1 MINVKWG
8 NRLEDLAYTMFDA
21 MAGEQ
26 VARPG
31 EVLSRRHCIVVPN
44 RIVQHWLQH
53 EFLFRKGKP
62 RVLANCDFPLAN
74 VFVNDNLYQMSHPGS
89 GRRDPDLHP
98 FSRDALAWRLY
109 RALGALPTDKR
120 FNPLRDYLS
129 TAAAAT
135 HGTRNPRGVS
145 EKRRFKL
152 AGRLA
157 MLFDEYMVYRPE
169 MLTRW
174 ESAKDGDLAD
184 NLLWQPALWRT
195 LVEGELAG
203 QTYLAAFRQMQGTL
217 RNSEVGTGCNRIRVF
232 GVSMLPTV
240 YLRFFELLSGKV
252 PVDFY
257 VLNPC
262 ETDWFTVS
270 YPKDTL
276 LEGRLDNPEDAFDP
290 GNALLGA
297 QGRGNRNFLVELL
310 DRTDGQAQ
318 ADGGFQS
325 PGDDTLLHAL
335 QSRILENERGLVA
348 EPEQENTVPPAF
360 RSVQLHV
367 CHGPMREVEVLR
379 DHLLRWFSEEAGL
392 QPRHV
397 QVLVSDM
404 ATYAPYI
411 QAVFNTPN
419 PTADQAMPFAIA
431 DRVAA
436 SESAV
441 AEAFSKL
448 LNLAES
454 RFAAPEV
461 LDLLQCQAL
470 REAFGIAE
478 NEVEPIKSWVEEA
491 GIRWGR
497 TRAHRQEAVD
507 VDFDDYTTW
516 RRGLDRLLLGYAYGR
531 AGDTALP
538 DGAPLPCDCVEGDN
552 AVTLGRLARFVAS
565 LEDFAD
571 ACAATR
577 TLHDWA
583 NELDKAIGTF
593 FVSTNETY
601 QEVGLVRTAVRKLR
615 ASAEGSALADPV
627 ALAVVRDFVASRL
640 QDVLGGD
647 PLGANAVMF
656 SALRPGS
663 SVPREIVCLLGM
675 ADGQFPRSDNRP
687 AYDLLRTER
696 RFGDRSMRQEDRM
709 AFLEAVLSARRRLY
723 ISYVGFDLEGDLG
736 EPKIPPSVTVAE
748 LMEAFEAKT
757 VQPVKHRLQ
766 PHHPAYFT
774 PTGDAEA
781 QGELFSYS
789 ATACETARA
798 LRKERP
804 ESSASQDAATPVAA
818 AEAAAASPVEIELEK
833 LIAFFKNPAKA
844 FYTGPLGARLEIE
857 LESALGDQE
866 TFDLEGLGKHEVNT
880 KIVDFLVEPGQ
891 KDKECLRRELLENGQ
906 LALGQRGKAW
916 FEEQLETIGDVLNTT
931 VDGLDITLK
940 EALQQQ
946 RKASPIS
953 RTVSLELGADM
964 IVRLTGTTV
973 SAPAGNGC
981 SECALDFRYTSD
993 RAYERLACWI
1003 RHLFSCA
1010 TGQAAPRYYMR
1021 KGNDKPVQVCFE
1033 KSSGDDAETS
1043 LNELVKLYRYGQTR
1057 ILPFIPGVSAEYIKY
1072 FRKSKKG
1079 TENARRYEALAQA
1092 MEEWAPSYKPKD
1104 GPPPPCND
1112 PYYRF
1117 AFGEAGPFT
1126 DKDRF
1131 HVVADS
1137 VFEASQLLIP

>member
-53 EFLFRKGKP
+53 EFLFRKGTP

-74 VFVNDNLYQMSHPGS
+74 VFVNDNLYQMSHPDS

-203 QTYLAAFRQMQGTL
+203 QTYLAAFRQMQAQL
-217 RNSEVGTGCNRIRVF
+217 RASEVVTGCNRIRVF

-257 VLNPC
+257 VLNPSD
-262 ETDWFTVS
+262 TDWFTV
-270 YPKDTL
+270 PVQRETPL
-276 LEGRLDNPEDAFDP
+276 ELEGRLDNPDDAFDP

-310 DRTDGQAQ
+310 DRTDGQAE
-318 ADGGFQS
+318 ADGRFS
-325 PGDDTLLHAL
+325 APDHDTLLHAL
-335 QSRILENERGLVA
+335 QLKIFKNERGLVA
-348 EPEQENTVPPAF
+348 EPKQDLTVPPAF

-367 CHGPMREVEVLR
+367 CHGTMREVEVLH
-379 DHLLRWFSEEAGL
+379 DHLLRWFSEESGL

-411 QAVFNTPN
+411 QAVFNIPN
-419 PTADQAMPFAIA
+419 PTADEAIPFAIA

-441 AEAFSKL
+441 AAAFSKL

-478 NEVEPIKSWVEEA
+478 NEVEPIKSWVEAA

-531 AGDTALP
+531 AGDAALP

-571 ACAATR
+571 ACAVTR
-577 TLHDWA
+577 TLREWA
-583 NELDKAIGTF
+583 DELDKAIGTF

-601 QEVGLVRTAVRKLR
+601 QEVGLVRAAVRKLR
-615 ASAEGSALADPV
+615 ACAEGSALADPV
-627 ALAVVRDFVASRL
+627 ALDVVRDFVASRL

-647 PLGANAVMF
+647 PLGANAVVF

-663 SVPREIVCLLGM
+663 SIPREIVCLLGM

-709 AFLEAVLSARRRLY
+709 AFLEAVLNARRRLY
-723 ISYVGFDLEGDLG
+723 ISYVGFDLEGDLSK
-736 EPKIPPSVTVAE
+736 PKIPPSVTVAE
-748 LMEAFEAKT
+748 LMEAFEAET
-757 VQPVKHRLQ
+757 VQPVNHRLQ

-774 PTGDAEA
+774 HSEGSEA
-781 QGELFSYS
+781 QGKLFSYS

-804 ESSASQDAATPVAA
+804 KSSAPKDAATPVAE
-818 AEAAAASPVEIELEK
+818 AEAAAAFPVEIELEK
-833 LIAFFKNPAKA
+833 LIVFFKNPAKA
-844 FYTGPLGARLEIE
+844 FYTGPLGVRLEIE
-857 LESALGDQE
+857 LESALDDQE
-866 TFDLEGLGKHEVNT
+866 AFDLKGLGEYAVNAE
-880 KIVDFLVEPGQ
+880 IVDFLADDGQ
-891 KDKECLRRELLENGQ
+891 TDTERLRRELLENGK

-916 FEEQLETIGDVLNTT
+916 FEEQLETIGESLKTT
-931 VDGLDITLK
+931 VGGLGITLK

-946 RKASPIS
+946 CQTTPVSQP
-953 RTVSLELGADM
+953 VSLELGASKT
-964 IVRLTGTTV
+964 VRLTGSTSTV
-973 SAPAGNGC
+973 PAGEGC
-981 SECALDFRYTSD
+981 SGYTLDFRYKSD
-993 RAYERLACWI
+993 QVDDRLACWI

-1010 TGQAAPRYYMR
+1010 AGQAVPRYYIR
-1021 KGNDKPVQVCFE
+1021 KGDDEPVQVCFE
-1033 KSSGDDAETS
+1033 KSRSEDAKTS
-1043 LNELVKLYRYGQTR
+1043 LNELVKLYCDGQTR
-1057 ILPFIPGVSAEYIKY
+1057 ISPFIPGVSAAYIKCW
-1072 FRKSKKG
+1072 KSNAD
-1079 TENARRYEALAQA
+1079 TENARREALNEAKEA
-1092 MEEWAPSYKPKD
+1092 WAPSYVPK
-1104 GPPPPCND
+1104 GFPRPPCTD
-1112 PYYRF
+1112 PYYRA

-1126 DKDRF
+1126 DEDRF
-1131 HVVADS
+1131 HVVARS
-1137 VFEASQLLIP
+1137 VFENSQPLIP

>member
-1 MINVKWG
+1 MINVTWS
-8 NRLEDLAYTMFDA
+8 NRLEDLASAMFDA
-21 MAGEQ
+21 MAREQ
-26 VARPG
+26 VARPE
-31 EVLSRRHCIVVPN
+31 EVLGRRHGIVVPN

-53 EFLFRKGKP
+53 EFLFRKNTP
-62 RVLANCDFPLAN
+62 RVLANCEFPLAN
-74 VFVNDNLYQMSHPGS
+74 VFVNDSLYQMSHPGD
-89 GRRDPDLHP
+89 GLRDPDLHP

-109 RALGALPTDKR
+109 RALDALPTDKC
-120 FNPLRDYLS
+120 FAPLRDYL
-129 TAAAAT
+129 TTAKAAAK
-135 HGTRNPRGVS
+135 GTQNPRGVS

-157 MLFDEYMVYRPE
+157 TLFDEYMVYRPE

-174 ESAKDGDLAD
+174 ETGDDGDLAE
-184 NLLWQPALWRT
+184 NLRWQPALWRT

-203 QTYLAAFRQMQGTL
+203 QTYLAAFQQMQAKL
-217 RNSEVGTGCNRIRVF
+217 RASEVGTDFSRIRVF

-240 YLRFFELLSGKV
+240 YLRFFELLSRKV

-257 VLNPC
+257 VLNPSD
-262 ETDWFTVS
+262 TDWFTV
-270 YPKDTL
+270 PVQRETQL
-276 LEGRLDNPEDAFDP
+276 ELEGRLDNPDDAFDP

-310 DRTDGQAQ
+310 DRTDGQAE
-318 ADGGFQS
+318 ADGCFES
-325 PGDDTLLHAL
+325 PGRDTLLHAL
-335 QSRILENERGLVA
+335 QSQMLENQRGLVA
-348 EPEQENTVPPAF
+348 APKQEKTVPPAF

-367 CHGPMREVEVLR
+367 CHGPMREVEVLH
-379 DHLLRWFSEEAGL
+379 DHLLRWFSKESGL

-419 PTADQAMPFAIA
+419 PTADKAIPFAIA

-470 REAFGIAE
+470 CEVFGIAE
-478 NEVEPIKSWVEEA
+478 DEVEPIKSWVEAA

-497 TRAHRQEAVD
+497 TRTHRQEAVN

-577 TLHDWA
+577 TLHEWA
-583 NELDKAIGTF
+583 DELDKAIGTF

-601 QEVGLVRTAVRKLR
+601 QEVGLVRAAVRKLR
-615 ASAEGSALADPV
+615 ASSEGSALADPV

-647 PLGANAVMF
+647 PLGANAVVF

-663 SVPREIVCLLGM
+663 SVPREIICLLGM

-723 ISYVGFDLEGDLG
+723 ISYVGFNLDGDLSKP
-736 EPKIPPSVTVAE
+736 EIPPSVTVAE
-748 LMEAFEAKT
+748 LMEAFEAET
-757 VQPVKHRLQ
+757 VQPVYHRLQ

-774 PTGDAEA
+774 HREGSEA
-781 QGELFSYS
+781 QGKLFSYS
-789 ATACETARA
+789 TTACETARA
-798 LRKERP
+798 LRIGRS
-804 ESSASQDAATPVAA
+804 ESEEAVTKIAETGATAALV
-818 AEAAAASPVEIELEK
+818 VEIELEK
-833 LIAFFKNPAKA
+833 LITFFKNPAKA
-844 FYTGPLGARLEIE
+844 FYTGPLGARLEIA
-857 LESALGDQE
+857 LESALEDQE
-866 TFDLEGLGKHEVNT
+866 TFDQQGLGKYAVNAA
-880 KIVDFLVEPGQ
+880 IVDLLAADGQ
-891 KDKECLRRELLENGQ
+891 PDKERLRRALLENGM

-916 FEEQLETIGDVLNTT
+916 FEEQIETIDEALKTT

-946 RKASPIS
+946 RTVTPIS
-953 RTVSLELGADM
+953 HTVSLELDED
-964 IVRLTGTTV
+964 ITVRLTGTTV
-973 SAPAGNGC
+973 SVPAGDGG
-981 SECALDFRYTSD
+981 SGYTLDFRYTSD
-993 RAYERLACWI
+993 QAYERLACWI

-1010 TGQAAPRYYMR
+1010 AGQAAPRFYLRR
-1021 KGNDKPVQVCFE
+1021 KKDKIAQQCFNGVGSE
-1033 KSSGDDAETS
+1033 ADSQM
-1043 LNELVKLYRYGQTR
+1043 LVRYIRLFLDGQR
-1057 ILPFIPGVSAEYIKY
+1057 SVVPFVSDVSASYIKA
-1072 FRKSKKG
+1072 FRKSKAD
-1079 TENARRYEALAQA
+1079 TESARRDEALAKAQGT
-1092 MEEWAPSYKPKD
+1092 WAPFEHEN
-1104 GPPPPCND
+1104 GPPPPCSD
-1112 PYYRF
+1112 SYYRA
-1117 AFGEAGPFT
+1117 AFGEAGPFA
-1126 DKDRF
+1126 DQARF
-1131 HVVADS
+1131 HEVAVA
-1137 VFEASQLLIP
+1137 VFENDQPLVP